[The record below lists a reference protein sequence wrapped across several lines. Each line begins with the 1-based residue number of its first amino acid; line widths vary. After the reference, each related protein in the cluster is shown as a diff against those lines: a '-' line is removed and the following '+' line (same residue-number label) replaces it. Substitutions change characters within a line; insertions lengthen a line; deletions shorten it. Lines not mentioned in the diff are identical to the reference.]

1 MARRTHGGS
10 AEVPANRV
18 RIALHGGRPLT
29 ITVREG
35 KIMKRQPAS
44 RHLSVWIS
52 PLLALTLGAFLGAGC
67 ATVPPGQMS
76 LPTSAPTSASAITEI
91 NNSLTAAALQNPAAS
106 PDYRLGPE
114 DLLQITLY
122 NIPAGEVGVTPR
134 TMEVRVSQ
142 EGKITLPLLGDI
154 PVAGLTTAGLE
165 QWLRGGYEK
174 YLHNP
179 AVGVQVK
186 EYRSQPVTMMGAVKN
201 PGVYQLTSPKTLI
214 DMLSLAGGVS
224 ERAGGQVHLYRQG
237 PEGRQSYIIDLL
249 ALTSN
254 PTLVNMPV
262 QAGDVV
268 NVQQA
273 GMFFV
278 DGAVARPGSY
288 PLNHPYTLTQA
299 LSVAG
304 GVNRELADYGGTTIY
319 RRRNGAEA
327 DRIPIDLSAIWAA
340 KTSDLQIEA
349 DDVIVVPISTP
360 KYLVRRFLG
369 TIGLGSV
376 TQYPGL

>member
-1 MARRTHGGS
+1 MATWTHGGFAAILADRAS
-10 AEVPANRV
+10 
-18 RIALHGGRPLT
+18 IALNGRGPLT
-29 ITVREG
+29 ITVEERS
-35 KIMKRQPAS
+35 IMKRPRAS
-44 RHLSVWIS
+44 KPLSFWIS
-52 PLLALTLGAFLGAGC
+52 RLLALTIWAFLGSGC
-67 ATVPPGQMS
+67 ATAPQSQVMLPPS
-76 LPTSAPTSASAITEI
+76 SSPSPINTEV
-91 NNSLTAAALQNPAAS
+91 NNALTAAALQTPASS

-154 PVAGLTTAGLE
+154 PVAGLTTPGLE
-165 QWLRGGYEK
+165 QWLRGGYDK

-186 EYRSQPVTMMGAVKN
+186 EFRSQPVTMMGAVRN
-201 PGVYQLTSPKTLI
+201 PGVYQLTSPKTII
-214 DMLSLAGGVS
+214 DMLSLAGGVT

-237 PEGRQSYIIDLL
+237 PEGRQSYVIDLV

-254 PTLVNMPV
+254 PALVNMPV
-262 QAGDVV
+262 QASDVV

-278 DGAVARPGSY
+278 DGAVGRPGSY
-288 PLNHPYTLTQA
+288 QLNHPYTLTQA

-304 GVNRELADYGGTTIY
+304 GVDRELADYGGTTIY

-327 DRIPIDLSAIWAA
+327 EMIPIDLSAIWAA
-340 KTSDLQIEA
+340 KTSDLQIES

-360 KYLVRRFLG
+360 KYIVRRFLG
-369 TIGLGSV
+369 TLGLGSV
-376 TQYPGL
+376 SRLPGL